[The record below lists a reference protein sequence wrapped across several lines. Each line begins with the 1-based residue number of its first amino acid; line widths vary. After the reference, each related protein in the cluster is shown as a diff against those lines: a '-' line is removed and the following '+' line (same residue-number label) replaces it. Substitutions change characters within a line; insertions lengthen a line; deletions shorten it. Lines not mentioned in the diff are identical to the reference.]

1 MKGNKELTVE
11 TVGGDEY
18 VSWGLAF
25 PIIKCLKKNLKKINY
40 KEEISN

>member
-1 MKGNKELTVE
+1 MVTRGLGMKGNKELTVE

-25 PIIKCLKKNLKKINY
+25 PIIKCLKKL
-40 KEEISN
+40 